1 MRPPRVLLIAAALIA
16 VLAAGIWLGGHPEN
30 LPGPVRDALVDDN
43 RALRAEVLDTIED
56 NFYRPVDESKLE
68 DASLK
73 GVVDSLNDRFSH
85 YLTPKEASQFQDS
98 VKGEFEGVGM
108 NVEEDKRGLRVLR
121 VFDGSPARRAGIQR
135 EDLIV
140 SVNGRSIAGVNSE
153 VATARI
159 KGPEGTRVTLGVVKS
174 GSGERKNVRVERER
188 IEIPVARG
196 RMVTHNGQEGRRR
209 PARRVQQ
216 RRARLRAP

>member
-85 YLTPKEASQFQDS
+85 YLTP
-98 VKGEFEGVGM
+98 
-108 NVEEDKRGLRVLR
+108 
-121 VFDGSPARRAGIQR
+121 
-135 EDLIV
+135 
-140 SVNGRSIAGVNSE
+140 
-153 VATARI
+153 
-159 KGPEGTRVTLGVVKS
+159 
-174 GSGERKNVRVERER
+174 
-188 IEIPVARG
+188 
-196 RMVTHNGQEGRRR
+196 RRR
-209 PARRVQQ
+209 RSSRTP
-216 RRARLRAP
+216 